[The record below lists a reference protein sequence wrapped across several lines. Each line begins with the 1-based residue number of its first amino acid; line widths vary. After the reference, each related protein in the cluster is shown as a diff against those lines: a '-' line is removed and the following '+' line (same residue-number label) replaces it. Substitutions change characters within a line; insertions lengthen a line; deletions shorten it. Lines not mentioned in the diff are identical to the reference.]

1 MQPGDTEDTVCGKE
15 KGLQVLLQVK
25 KPLEAPGQKVP
36 QPEPAALSGAMGF
49 GHGNVLQKGPCPPK
63 GSVPS
68 CPRAR
73 GADEAPLQPAGCLQ
87 LGAFA
92 LGPNS
97 FVFVLRSGQKVR
109 NLLVG
114 FFSP

>member
-63 GSVPS
+63 GSAPS
-68 CPRAR
+68 CPRAGEPTKR
-73 GADEAPLQPAGCLQ
+73 PCSQRAACSWVLLLWVQT
-87 LGAFA
+87 A
-92 LGPNS
+92 L
-97 FVFVLRSGQKVR
+97 FLCCVR
-109 NLLVG
+109 DKK
-114 FFSP
+114 